1 MAHAWVAACDAGDMR
16 IVELLLPVVEHT
28 ELGVNCADRAGV
40 TGLMAALE
48 KGRLEVV
55 DRLMDHGDINM
66 DLTKTDIRGRSA
78 LDMAILSSSSHFM
91 DLILE
96 GLASKLEKEGE
107 LEKMLLPRLLSCVT
121 LDKVEKFK
129 NVLDFFNI
137 HFQEG
142 ALLSFL
148 IVSGEIKFIWT
159 LLKHWHGT
167 NTERMVITEQ
177 NKKSL
182 LYALRAGKYNVL
194 QPLFRNF
201 TSIANFVENLLHT
214 PLLNPGSLGSADRV
228 EDRVG
233 SLPPDRVEAVKKEIF
248 RVVRGMIKFGCSRSF
263 KPDIFEIA
271 IGCIDVNVT
280 DSNNSTLLMLAVKSA
295 FFAEKSSVK
304 STFLPAIKMLLAEET
319 LQVNSVNKFGISAL
333 DMVNTDDIVIPFLER
348 QAVFKDVNLRKIK
361 MPLLVSALKESR
373 LDLASSL
380 LDSSGTYHPSPS
392 ELATARDKLV
402 VVLHY
407 ASEKRTLLKLLHKLE
422 VKQGVQ

>member
-28 ELGVNCADRAGV
+28 EPGVNCADRAGV

-55 DRLMDHGDINM
+55 DRLMDHGYINM

-91 DLILE
+91 DQILD
-96 GLASKLEKEGE
+96 GLASKLVKEGE

-129 NVLDFFNI
+129 NMLDFFNI

-182 LYALRAGKYNVL
+182 LYALRAGRYNVL

-228 EDRVG
+228 EAL
-233 SLPPDRVEAVKKEIF
+233 SLSQVEAVKKEIF
-248 RVVRGMIKFGCSRSF
+248 RVIRGMIKFGCSRSF
-263 KPDIFEIA
+263 KPDIFEIG

-295 FFAEKSSVK
+295 FFAVKSSVK

-361 MPLLVSALKESR
+361 MPLLMSALKESR

-380 LDSSGTYHPSPS
+380 LDDSSGTYHPSPS

>member
-91 DLILE
+91 DQILE

-129 NVLDFFNI
+129 NMLDFFNI

-167 NTERMVITEQ
+167 NTERMVVTEQ

-182 LYALRAGKYNVL
+182 LYALRAGRYNVL

-228 EDRVG
+228 E
-233 SLPPDRVEAVKKEIF
+233 AVKKEIL

-263 KPDIFEIA
+263 KPDIFEIG

-295 FFAEKSSVK
+295 FFAVKSSVK

-380 LDSSGTYHPSPS
+380 LDDSSGTYHPSPS

>member
-129 NVLDFFNI
+129 NMLDFFNI

-182 LYALRAGKYNVL
+182 LYALRAGRYNVL

-214 PLLNPGSLGSADRV
+214 PLLNPSSLGSA
-228 EDRVG
+228 
-233 SLPPDRVEAVKKEIF
+233 DRVEAVKKEIL

-295 FFAEKSSVK
+295 FFAVKSSVK

-380 LDSSGTYHPSPS
+380 LDDSSGTYQPSPS

>member
-28 ELGVNCADRAGV
+28 ELGVNCADRVGV

-78 LDMAILSSSSHFM
+78 LDMAILSFSSHFM

-129 NVLDFFNI
+129 NMLDFFNI

-148 IVSGEIKFIWT
+148 IVSGKIKFIWT

-167 NTERMVITEQ
+167 NTERMVVTEQ

-182 LYALRAGKYNVL
+182 LYALRAGRYNVL

-201 TSIANFVENLLHT
+201 ISIANFVENLLHT

-228 EDRVG
+228 E
-233 SLPPDRVEAVKKEIF
+233 AVKKEIF
-248 RVVRGMIKFGCSRSF
+248 RVIRGMIKFGCSRSF
-263 KPDIFEIA
+263 KPDIFEIG

-295 FFAEKSSVK
+295 FFAVKSSVK

-380 LDSSGTYHPSPS
+380 LDDSSGTYHPSPS